1 LFSGAPN
8 VTQLSV
14 AVAVGKFGTPLVQ
27 LWDEPPHGTVLPPES
42 VKVITGACVSVVQ
55 V

>member
-27 LWDEPPHGTVLPPES
+27 LWDEPPHELPPD
-42 VKVITGACVSVVQ
+42 KVITGACVSVVQ